1 MIWWSLSQLLSLFA
15 DRRPSRLR
23 KLNDALLASSSSS
36 SSAVFCFVP
45 NLSSQSIVCRE
56 QLVSGEMYIYAGCLT
71 KLHGGAYAS
80 PCYDSPTIQP
90 GSRYLLEIKKK
101 KKCAGSVI
109 VLCCCCCVL
118 HVCVCSLFFLLLFF
132 LFLLYTHCAVYVCT
146 GAVRHLARTEKD
158 AREKL
163 WWRLVVFLSPQ
174 YFYFILFLFKKEEN
188 SGRSLQ
194 LFWHTSVSVY
204 SWLYHF

>member
-1 MIWWSLSQLLSLFA
+1 
-15 DRRPSRLR
+15 
-23 KLNDALLASSSSS
+23 
-36 SSAVFCFVP
+36 
-45 NLSSQSIVCRE
+45 
-56 QLVSGEMYIYAGCLT
+56 
-71 KLHGGAYAS
+71 
-80 PCYDSPTIQP
+80 
-90 GSRYLLEIKKK
+90 
-101 KKCAGSVI
+101 
-109 VLCCCCCVL
+109 VLCCCCVL
-118 HVCVCSLFFLLLFF
+118 HVCVFSFFLLFF
-132 LFLLYTHCAVYVCT
+132 LFLLYTHCVYVCT

-163 WWRLVVFLSPQ
+163 WWRFLVFLSPQ